1 MKKEGLFSA
10 VKRILEGREKN
21 PESEPGA
28 GEVPPPGAAVKN
40 EGKNRIAGKSAPGE
54 KPATGKISA
63 AREQIATQGRE
74 IRDMFGHV
82 IRPEERTL
90 RNYLSAD
97 FWMTKRKEYRRIKE
111 KEREDLG
118 VFHVLS
124 EGARPSIEYYLLTVL
139 SCLIATAGLL
149 QGSPAV
155 IIGAMIVAPLMT
167 PILAFS
173 LGVIWGDVSLI
184 RTALGSLLKGTL
196 LAVGISA
203 ALSSLIPIAGYNPE
217 ILARTTPNLF
227 DIIVA
232 IASGLVGAY
241 GNANRKISNTLVG
254 IAIAVALMPPLCTV
268 GIGVGR
274 LDAAVASGAAI
285 LFLINLVSISL
296 AGALVFWIMRIHP
309 SRADRAE
316 VKKRALYQ
324 IVLSVIILAAI
335 AAPVG
340 VYMREGY
347 LVENSRRRALTLLE
361 DSLGE
366 AVLSADIKRIS
377 GRRTLLITITGDE
390 QPAPETIEGLRN
402 AILNQSPGIYSI
414 QIRYVRS
421 VRLERRG
428 D

>member
-1 MKKEGLFSA
+1 MKKEGLFSS
-10 VKRILEGREKN
+10 VKRILGGREKN
-21 PESEPGA
+21 RGREPRA
-28 GEVPPPGAAVKN
+28 EEVHPPGESLKN
-40 EGKNRIAGKSAPGE
+40 EGKTRIVEKSAPGE
-54 KPATGKISA
+54 KPAAGRISA
-63 AREQIATQGRE
+63 ARGQIATQGRE
-74 IRDMFGHV
+74 IRGIFDHV
-82 IRPEERTL
+82 IHPEERTL
-90 RNYLSAD
+90 RNYLNAN
-97 FWMTKRKEYRRIKE
+97 FWLTKRREYRQIKE

-118 VFHVLS
+118 VFQVLS
-124 EGARPSIEYYLLTVL
+124 EGARPSIEYYLLTIL
-139 SCLIATAGLL
+139 SSLIATAGLL

-173 LGVIWGDVSLI
+173 LGVIWGNITLI
-184 RTALGSLLKGTL
+184 RTALGSLLKGAL

-241 GNANRKISNTLVG
+241 GNANRRISNTLVG

-274 LDAAVASGAAI
+274 LDAAVATGAAV

-296 AGALVFWIMRIHP
+296 AGALVFWVMKIHP
-309 SRADRAE
+309 SLADRAQ

-324 IVLSVIILAAI
+324 IVLSVVILAAI

-340 VYMREGY
+340 IYMREGY
-347 LVENSRRRALTLLE
+347 LLESSRRKAIALLE

-377 GRRTLLITITGDE
+377 GRRILLITITGQE
-390 QPAPETIEGLRN
+390 QPAPETIEGLRST
-402 AILNQSPGIYSI
+402 IRKQSPGIDSI
-414 QIRYVRS
+414 QIRYIRS
-421 VRLERRG
+421 VLLER
-428 D
+428 

>member
-1 MKKEGLFSA
+1 
-10 VKRILEGREKN
+10 
-21 PESEPGA
+21 
-28 GEVPPPGAAVKN
+28 
-40 EGKNRIAGKSAPGE
+40 
-54 KPATGKISA
+54 
-63 AREQIATQGRE
+63 
-74 IRDMFGHV
+74 
-82 IRPEERTL
+82 
-90 RNYLSAD
+90 
-97 FWMTKRKEYRRIKE
+97 
-111 KEREDLG
+111 
-118 VFHVLS
+118 
-124 EGARPSIEYYLLTVL
+124 
-139 SCLIATAGLL
+139 
-149 QGSPAV
+149 
-155 IIGAMIVAPLMT
+155 MIVAPLMT

-241 GNANRKISNTLVG
+241 GTANRKISNTLVG

-347 LVENSRRRALTLLE
+347 LVESSRRRALTLLE

-377 GRRTLLITITGDE
+377 GRRTLLITITGRSN
-390 QPAPETIEGLRN
+390 PPRNYRGAPERN
-402 AILNQSPGIYSI
+402 PDQSPASTRS
-414 QIRYVRS
+414 RYAISEVFL
-421 VRLERRG
+421 LER
-428 D
+428 

>member
-1 MKKEGLFSA
+1 MKNTGIVAAIKRALGGEEQTPDKNTPTEPPRKTEARATDGSEGGD
-10 VKRILEGREKN
+10 R
-21 PESEPGA
+21 P
-28 GEVPPPGAAVKN
+28 AA
-40 EGKNRIAGKSAPGE
+40 
-54 KPATGKISA
+54 GKISA
-63 AREQIATQGRE
+63 AKEQVAAQGRE
-74 IRDMFGHV
+74 IRGMFEHV
-82 IRPEERTL
+82 IRPEERTF

-97 FWMTKRKEYRRIKE
+97 FWINKRREYRRIKE

-118 VFHVLS
+118 VYQVLS

-173 LGVIWGDVSLI
+173 LGVIWGDVGLI
-184 RTALGSLLKGTL
+184 RTALGSLLKGTI

-203 ALSSLIPIAGYNPE
+203 GLSSLIPIAGYTGE

-274 LDAAVASGAAI
+274 LDAAVASGAAV

-296 AGALVFWIMRIHP
+296 AGALVFWIMKIHP
-309 SRADRAE
+309 SRADRARI
-316 VKKRALYQ
+316 KKRALYQ
-324 IVLSVIILAAI
+324 IVLSVLILAAI

-347 LVENSRRRALTLLE
+347 LLERSRREALALLE
-361 DSLGE
+361 ESLGE
-366 AVLSADIKRIS
+366 SVLSAEVRRIS
-377 GRRTLLITITGDE
+377 GRRTMLITITGED
-390 QPAPETIEGLRN
+390 QPAPETVEGLRN
-402 AILNQSPGIYSI
+402 EIVRRSPGID
-414 QIRYVRS
+414 S
-421 VRLERRG
+421 VRMRFIRSARLGEEE
-428 D
+428 

>member
-1 MKKEGLFSA
+1 MKKQGIFHT
-10 VKRILEGREKN
+10 VKRLLEGREDT
-21 PESEPGA
+21 PGNSA
-28 GEVPPPGAAVKN
+28 VRTDGLTMKVGKTPAVEKAVP
-40 EGKNRIAGKSAPGE
+40 GKL
-54 KPATGKISA
+54 SA
-63 AREQIATQGRE
+63 AKEQIAAQGQE
-74 IRDMFGHV
+74 IHGMFDHV
-82 IRPEERTL
+82 IRPEERTV
-90 RNYLSAD
+90 RNYLSAG
-97 FWMTKRKEYRRIKE
+97 FWMTKREEYRRVKE

-118 VFHVLS
+118 VFRVLS

-173 LGVIWGDVSLI
+173 LGVIWGDVTLI

-232 IASGLVGAY
+232 MASGLVGAY
-241 GNANRKISNTLVG
+241 GNANKKISNTLVG

-309 SRADRAE
+309 SLADRAQ

-324 IVLSVIILAAI
+324 IVLSVVILAAI

-340 VYMREGY
+340 IYMREGY
-347 LVENSRRRALTLLE
+347 LLESSRRKAIALLE

-377 GRRTLLITITGDE
+377 GRRILLITITGQE
-390 QPAPETIEGLRN
+390 QPAPETIEGLRST
-402 AILNQSPGIYSI
+402 IRKQSPGIDSI
-414 QIRYVRS
+414 QIRYIRS
-421 VRLERRG
+421 VLLER
-428 D
+428 

>member
-1 MKKEGLFSA
+1 MKNRGMLTA
-10 VKRILEGREKN
+10 IKRALGGEEQTPDKN
-21 PESEPGA
+21 TPIEPPRKTEARPTDGA
-28 GEVPPPGAAVKN
+28 GAENGDRPAA
-40 EGKNRIAGKSAPGE
+40 R
-54 KPATGKISA
+54 KISA
-63 AREQIATQGRE
+63 AKEQVAAQGRE
-74 IRDMFGHV
+74 IRGMFEHV

-97 FWMTKRKEYRRIKE
+97 FWINKRREYRRIKE

-118 VFHVLS
+118 VYQVLS

-173 LGVIWGDVSLI
+173 LGVIWGDVGLI
-184 RTALGSLLKGTL
+184 RTALGSLLKGTI

-203 ALSSLIPIAGYNPE
+203 GLSSLIPIAGYTAE

-274 LDAAVASGAAI
+274 LDAAVAGGAAV

-296 AGALVFWIMRIHP
+296 AGALVFWIMKIHP
-309 SRADRAE
+309 SRADRARI
-316 VKKRALYQ
+316 KKRALYQ
-324 IVLSVIILAAI
+324 IVLSVLILAAI

-347 LVENSRRRALTLLE
+347 LLERSRREALALLE
-361 DSLGE
+361 ESLGE
-366 AVLSADIKRIS
+366 SVLSAEVRRIS
-377 GRRTLLITITGDE
+377 GRRIMLITITGEE
-390 QPAPETIEGLRN
+390 QPAPETVEGLRN
-402 AILNQSPGIYSI
+402 EIVRRSPGID
-414 QIRYVRS
+414 S
-421 VRLERRG
+421 VRMRFIRSARLGEEE
-428 D
+428 